1 MKTRN
6 WPMLPVALLIAFLVM
21 LPMGCSEPQAP
32 VAEKAAPEPA
42 AKEEPVYTRAD
53 PGAWEGKESSH
64 IPVIVYKKTG
74 TGLDVTVTVNH
85 VMDPAIPHYIESIR
99 LMDGEGHVLG
109 EASFVATD
117 KKAEAT
123 FKLTSAPAKLVA
135 IERCNAH
142 GLWKEEVPVT

>member
-6 WPMLPVALLIAFLVM
+6 WPILLAALLVAFFVM
-21 LPMGCSEPQAP
+21 LPTGCSQQQAP
-32 VAEKAAPEPA
+32 VAEKAAPESM

-53 PGAWEGKESSH
+53 PGAWEGKQSSH
-64 IPVIVYKKTG
+64 IPVIVYKKSG
-74 TGLDVTVTVNH
+74 TGLDVSVTVNH
-85 VMDPAIPHYIESIR
+85 VMDPALPHFIESIR
-99 LMDGEGHVLG
+99 LTDGEGNVLG

-135 IERCNAH
+135 IERCNVH